1 MKPNPSTFNDL
12 IMPIATVNTQTET
25 PGLFGLAKSV
35 TVGGVGLCLFFLCFQ
50 LNTTAAYLGLLVI
63 TLVFAFQARMWMPL
77 LKRDAVAWL
86 FLFTV
91 FYILF
96 YSLWAAHEFPET
108 AQAQRTALL
117 NWIHWL
123 YFIPV
128 AWQLSRHWQP
138 INKML
143 LILAAGL
150 MIRILANLNWSDLGN
165 ILNWERTGFGM
176 AEPVFAPIAGT
187 TVLGFLV
194 LAPRMTL
201 GKPNVTKWSWL
212 LRVSLWLTGLG
223 IFLESLVLSQ
233 TRGVWLASAVVFP
246 LALLFRYKRLL
257 GNHAIVSIKNLFV
270 LALIIGMAW
279 LFLNK
284 NYTTLINRVN
294 SEQLRSAPEVVKKQF
309 EGQEVLMTTSVGYRK
324 ILWEIGWRKWRE
336 RPIFGWGPG
345 TTELLLKQEA
355 HPLLSQ
361 SITLKDGSI
370 QTLSLPHLHNLYLE
384 FLVRFGLF
392 GTLLILTMPMA
403 LLANLRKAQAKG
415 IVPWDYACFLFAGWG
430 LLAIMVFFD
439 FQIFKYAWRNYCLI
453 WAALTFAVQLENS

>member
-1 MKPNPSTFNDL
+1 
-12 IMPIATVNTQTET
+12 MPIATVNKHSET
-25 PGLFGLAKSV
+25 PGCIGLAKSD
-35 TVGGVGLCLFFLCFQ
+35 TMGGFGLCLFFLCFQ

-63 TLVFAFQARMWMPL
+63 TLVFAFQARIWMPV

-86 FLFTV
+86 FLSAVCYLF
-91 FYILF
+91 FYA
-96 YSLWAAHEFPET
+96 LWAAHEFPET
-108 AQAQRTALL
+108 AQAQRTALF

-123 YFIPV
+123 FFIPV
-128 AWQLSRHWQP
+128 AWQLSRHRQP
-138 INKML
+138 INRML
-143 LILAAGL
+143 PILAAGL
-150 MIRILANLNWSDLGN
+150 MIRILANLHWADIGN

-187 TVLGFLV
+187 TVLGLLL
-194 LAPRMTL
+194 LAPRIIGHKGNT
-201 GKPNVTKWSWL
+201 TKWLWL
-212 LRVSLWLTGLG
+212 LLVSLWLTGLV

-233 TRGVWLASAVVFP
+233 TRGVWLASALVFP
-246 LALLFRYKRLL
+246 LALWIRYKRLL
-257 GNHAIVSIKNLFV
+257 GNRAIISINNLFV
-270 LALIIGMAW
+270 LAMIIGMAW
-279 LFLNK
+279 LFLSK

-294 SEQLRSAPEVVKKQF
+294 SEQVRSAPEVVKKQL

-324 ILWEIGWRKWRE
+324 ILWGIGWRKWRE
-336 RPIFGWGPG
+336 RPFFGWGPG

-392 GTLLILTMPMA
+392 GTLLFLAMPLA
-403 LLANLRKAQAKG
+403 LLASLRKAQSKG
-415 IVPWDYACFLFAGWG
+415 RVPWDYACFLFAGWG

-439 FQIFKYAWRNYCLI
+439 FQIFKYAWRNYCVI

>member
-1 MKPNPSTFNDL
+1 MT
-12 IMPIATVNTQTET
+12 IATVNKQAET
-25 PGLFGLAKSV
+25 PGRFGLTKSD
-35 TVGGVGLCLFFLCFQ
+35 TLGGFGLCLFFLCFQ

-63 TLVFAFQARMWMPL
+63 TLAFALQARMWMPV

-86 FLFTV
+86 VLFAV

-96 YSLWAAHEFPET
+96 YSLWAAHEFPDT
-108 AQAQRTALL
+108 TQAQRTALF
-117 NWIHWL
+117 NWMHWL
-123 YFIPV
+123 FFIPV
-128 AWQLSRHWQP
+128 AWQLSRHRQF
-138 INKML
+138 INGML

-150 MIRILANLNWSDLGN
+150 MIRILANLNWADLGN

-187 TVLGFLV
+187 TVLGFLL
-194 LAPRMTL
+194 LAPRMTRH
-201 GKPNVTKWSWL
+201 KPNTAKWLWL
-212 LRVSLWLTGLG
+212 LHVSLGLTGLLV
-223 IFLESLVLSQ
+223 FLESLVLSQ
-233 TRGVWLASAVVFP
+233 TRGVWLASALVFP
-246 LALLFRYKRLL
+246 LALLVRYKRLL
-257 GNHAIVSIKNLFV
+257 GTHAILSIKNSLV

-279 LFLNK
+279 LFLDK
-284 NYTTLINRVN
+284 NYTTLLNRVN
-294 SEQLRSAPEVVKKQF
+294 SEHVRSTPEVVKKQL

-324 ILWEIGWRKWRE
+324 ILWGIGWRKWRE

-361 SITLKDGSI
+361 SITLKDGSV
-370 QTLSLPHLHNLYLE
+370 QTLSLSHLHNVYLE
-384 FLVRFGLF
+384 FLVRFGVF
-392 GTLLILTMPMA
+392 GSLLILAVPMV

-415 IVPWDYACFLFAGWG
+415 GVPWDYACFLFAGWG
-430 LLAIMVFFD
+430 LLAIMAFFD

>member
-1 MKPNPSTFNDL
+1 MT
-12 IMPIATVNTQTET
+12 IATVNKQAET
-25 PGLFGLAKSV
+25 PGRFGLTKSD
-35 TVGGVGLCLFFLCFQ
+35 TLGGFGLCLFFLCFQ

-63 TLVFAFQARMWMPL
+63 TLVFAFQSRIWMPV

-86 FLFTV
+86 VLFAV

-108 AQAQRTALL
+108 AQAQRTALF
-117 NWIHWL
+117 NWMHWL
-123 YFIPV
+123 FFIPV
-128 AWQLSRHWQP
+128 AWQLSRHRQL
-138 INKML
+138 INGML

-150 MIRILANLNWSDLGN
+150 MIRILANLNWADLGN

-187 TVLGFLV
+187 TVLGLLL
-194 LAPRMTL
+194 LAPRMTRH
-201 GKPNVTKWSWL
+201 KPNAAKWL
-212 LRVSLWLTGLG
+212 GFLHAGLWLTGLLV
-223 IFLESLVLSQ
+223 FLESLVLSQ
-233 TRGVWLASAVVFP
+233 TRGVWLASALVFP
-246 LALLFRYKRLL
+246 LALLVRYKHLL
-257 GNHAIVSIKNLFV
+257 GTRSIISIKNIFV

-279 LFLNK
+279 LFLDK
-284 NYTTLINRVN
+284 NYTTLINRLN
-294 SEQLRSAPEVVKKQF
+294 SEHVRSTPEVVKKQL

-324 ILWEIGWRKWRE
+324 ILWRIGWRKWRE

-361 SITLKDGSI
+361 SITLKDGSV
-370 QTLSLPHLHNLYLE
+370 QTLSLSHLHNVYLE
-384 FLVRFGLF
+384 FLVRFGVF
-392 GTLLILTMPMA
+392 GSLLILAVPMV

-415 IVPWDYACFLFAGWG
+415 GVPWDYACFLFAGWG
-430 LLAIMVFFD
+430 LLAIMAFFD

>member
-1 MKPNPSTFNDL
+1 
-12 IMPIATVNTQTET
+12 MPIATFNNQTEK
-25 PGLFGLAKSV
+25 PGRFGLTRSD
-35 TVGGVGLCLFFLCFQ
+35 TIGGFGLYLFFLCFQ

-63 TLVFAFQARMWMPL
+63 ILVFAFQARIWMPV

-86 FLFTV
+86 FLLTA
-91 FYILF
+91 FYILL

-108 AQAQRTALL
+108 TEAQRTALF
-117 NWIHWL
+117 NWMHWL
-123 YFIPV
+123 FFIPV
-128 AWQLSRHWQP
+128 AWQLFRHRQT
-138 INKML
+138 INIML

-150 MIRILANLNWSDLGN
+150 MIRILANLNWADLGN

-187 TVLGFLV
+187 TVLGFLL
-194 LAPRMTL
+194 LAPRMTRR
-201 GKPNVTKWSWL
+201 KPNVENWLWL
-212 LRVSLWLTGLG
+212 LKICAWLIGLA

-233 TRGVWLASAVVFP
+233 TRGVWLASALVFP
-246 LALLFRYKRLL
+246 LALLVRYKHLL
-257 GNHAIVSIKNLFV
+257 GSHAIISIKNLFV

-284 NYTTLINRVN
+284 NYATLINRVN
-294 SEQLRSAPEVVKKQF
+294 SEQVRSAPEVVKKQL

-324 ILWEIGWRKWRE
+324 ILWGIGWRKWRE

-403 LLANLRKAQAKG
+403 LLVNLRKAQAKSG
-415 IVPWDYACFLFAGWG
+415 VPWDYACFLFAGWG